1 MNTPRKLRTLAIAAL
16 FAAGGASATD
26 STVITQVRDACG
38 AEITAYCSKIT
49 PGEGRLIACLYANE
63 GSLSGR
69 CELVIFD
76 AAANLA
82 RISAGMNEVA
92 RICKPDIELL
102 CNSMQPGQ
110 GGLAQCLRTN
120 QKALS
125 APCADAFE
133 KAGID
138 VQ

>member
-1 MNTPRKLRTLAIAAL
+1 MTTPRSVRMLVLATL
-16 FAAGGASATD
+16 FAAGGASATE
-26 STVITQVRDACG
+26 STVVTQVRDACG
-38 AEITAYCSKIT
+38 AEITAYCAKIT
-49 PGEGRLIACLYANE
+49 PGEGRLIACLYAHE
-63 GSLSGR
+63 GELSGR

-82 RISAGMNEVA
+82 QISAGMNEVS

-102 CNSMQPGQ
+102 CNAMKPGQ
-110 GGLAQCLRTN
+110 GGLAKCLRTN